1 MLERLRKL
9 NSQIKAKPKA
19 KDYSQY
25 RNDPIRFGEEV
36 LGESYTDEVKALM
49 ESVRD
54 NEITIAIS
62 ANGTGKTHS
71 AARIAC
77 WFKLC
82 YGQDAQVLTAAAP
95 PENNLKTILW
105 GEIGSIVNKHPGLFD
120 SYTITTLKIED
131 SPKSFILGLTIPSSG
146 TPAEREAKF
155 CVDADDLFEMRDG
168 RLVKYGD
175 LIGKTDI
182 PVISVNGRL
191 ERNDA
196 IAEVFDNGEREVY
209 EITMDDGEVI
219 RRTENHPL
227 YAGWDIRNDCHVY
240 AGKGHK
246 KGNIR
251 VCQEGWLSVADLKPG
266 FALLGPEDTGFNIG
280 SDEINENIL
289 KFLAYMIG
297 DGCFIQKSKN
307 GNRLQ
312 FTQERNGQLAEF
324 LSLLDSFGAP
334 YTRSDK
340 EKYNWV
346 CVSTSDKRLVGMA
359 KEWGLYGCGS
369 ADKHVPGFVFSL
381 SGKQIAIFLS
391 RLFATDGWASLT
403 NKAEI
408 GYCSK
413 SERLAR
419 DVQRL
424 LRRIGIRSKIASKRV
439 SWKNKTGARSG
450 IYWSVTI
457 CHSIDVVKFSETVGI
472 YGKAE
477 AVEGCRQY
485 SLGVK
490 WKHGN
495 WRFARPGYVWRRVV
509 SIRRIGRK
517 PTVGFY
523 VPGNHTYLT
532 SLVEHNSGKHAPYLM
547 FILDEGD
554 AIPDEVY
561 KGIES
566 CMSGGIVVRLLIM
579 FNPRQESGEVYR
591 MIRDKRANVVTLSA
605 FAHPNVV
612 TGENRIPGAVT
623 RDTTIRRINQWCR
636 PLAEGEQGKDFFI
649 LPAFLEGC
657 TAKSPS
663 GVMYPPL
670 KPGKYEIVNS
680 AFSYMSLGRYPA
692 QSSRQLISREWINAA
707 RARWDSY
714 VSRFGAVPPVGV
726 RPIMGQ
732 DVAEFGDDEN
742 VALFRY
748 GGWVEPV
755 VTWSGMERYLVA
767 NRARDEYRD
776 RNAYR
781 CNVDASG
788 IGIGIA
794 PTMTSDGCAAFSV
807 FVGKPSK
814 QKTEL
819 GEFGTIRD
827 QLWWAVREWLQNDPG
842 AMLPPDEMLI
852 EELQCPTYKND
863 NRGKI
868 KVMDKDTMREILKRS
883 PDRADAL
890 CLTFAPSEQAFDPL
904 DVDGCA
910 V

>member
-155 CVDADDLFEMRDG
+155 
-168 RLVKYGD
+168 
-175 LIGKTDI
+175 
-182 PVISVNGRL
+182 
-191 ERNDA
+191 
-196 IAEVFDNGEREVY
+196 
-209 EITMDDGEVI
+209 
-219 RRTENHPL
+219 
-227 YAGWDIRNDCHVY
+227 
-240 AGKGHK
+240 
-246 KGNIR
+246 
-251 VCQEGWLSVADLKPG
+251 
-266 FALLGPEDTGFNIG
+266 
-280 SDEINENIL
+280 
-289 KFLAYMIG
+289 
-297 DGCFIQKSKN
+297 
-307 GNRLQ
+307 
-312 FTQERNGQLAEF
+312 
-324 LSLLDSFGAP
+324 
-334 YTRSDK
+334 
-340 EKYNWV
+340 
-346 CVSTSDKRLVGMA
+346 
-359 KEWGLYGCGS
+359 
-369 ADKHVPGFVFSL
+369 
-381 SGKQIAIFLS
+381 
-391 RLFATDGWASLT
+391 
-403 NKAEI
+403 
-408 GYCSK
+408 
-413 SERLAR
+413 
-419 DVQRL
+419 
-424 LRRIGIRSKIASKRV
+424 
-439 SWKNKTGARSG
+439 
-450 IYWSVTI
+450 
-457 CHSIDVVKFSETVGI
+457 
-472 YGKAE
+472 
-477 AVEGCRQY
+477 
-485 SLGVK
+485 
-490 WKHGN
+490 
-495 WRFARPGYVWRRVV
+495 
-509 SIRRIGRK
+509 
-517 PTVGFY
+517 
-523 VPGNHTYLT
+523 
-532 SLVEHNSGKHAPYLM
+532 SGKHAPYLM

-591 MIRDKRANVVTLSA
+591 MIREKRANVVTLSA

-623 RDTTIRRINQWCR
+623 RDTTVRRINQWCR

-714 VSRFGAVPPVGV
+714 AAAFGAVPPKGV
-726 RPIMGQ
+726 RPIHGQ

-767 NRARDEYRD
+767 NRARDEYKA